1 MLKKSKVTII
11 AILATIILTTTPAIL
26 VAQGQIQTAPSQ
38 QILTLAEK
46 AAQQTQNLINMI
58 NADQHALAQIQTAG
72 LTYEFKENATLF
84 LTGLAY
90 LETAK
95 TALANSEYQ
104 DSIDST
110 VQALSVFREVYSSLH
125 AILQAADLEKGDLIE
140 NQAIMEAITRDL
152 QRIDNLEEI
161 LPDGSPQEI
170 LKLLDDTKELLNQAK
185 TLLLDGDITAARS
198 AFLEAKQNISEVYQY
213 LKGQAE
219 ESNTWRLNNYC
230 QGIQE
235 RIQERIRYGKN
246 QGVDF
251 TGVLQSYGYQTE
263 SQFMESLQNRI
274 QTAQTEQNFNRALED
289 CESISQMVQQME
301 QLMNQEISNYQAQ
314 KGPINSG
321 GSGSGNSGI
330 GGHP

>member
-11 AILATIILTTTPAIL
+11 AILATIILTTTPAML
-26 VAQGQIQTAPSQ
+26 VAQGQIQTASAQ
-38 QILTLAEK
+38 QILTLADK

-58 NADQHALAQIQTAG
+58 NADQNALAQIQTAG

-84 LTGLAY
+84 LTGLLY
-90 LETAK
+90 LETAQ

-104 DSIDST
+104 DSIEST
-110 VQALSVFREVYSSLH
+110 IQALSVFREVYSSLH
-125 AILQAADLEKGDLIE
+125 AILQASDLEKADLIE
-140 NQAIMEAITRDL
+140 NQAMMEAITRDL

-170 LKLLDDTKELLNQAK
+170 LKLLDETKELLNQAK
-185 TLLLDGDITAARS
+185 TLLLDGDITTARS
-198 AFLEAKQNISEVYQY
+198 AFLEAKQHISEVYQY

-230 QGIQE
+230 QRIQE
-235 RIQERIRYGKN
+235 RIQERFRYGQN

-251 TGVLQSYGYQTE
+251 TSVLQSYGYQTE
-263 SQFMESLQNRI
+263 SQFMEALQNHI
-274 QTAQTEQNFNRALED
+274 QIAQTEQNFNLALKD

-301 QLMNQEISNYQAQ
+301 QSMNQEISSYQSQ
-314 KGPINSG
+314 KGPTN
-321 GSGSGNSGI
+321 SGSGLGNSGV

>member
-11 AILATIILTTTPAIL
+11 AILATIILTTTPAML

-38 QILTLAEK
+38 QMLTLAEK
-46 AAQQTQNLINMI
+46 AGQQTQNLINMI
-58 NADQHALAQIQTAG
+58 NADQNALAQIQTAG

-104 DSIDST
+104 DSIDSM
-110 VQALSVFREVYSSLH
+110 VQALSVFREVYSSIH
-125 AILQAADLEKGDLIE
+125 AILQAAADLEKGDLIE

-198 AFLEAKQNISEVYQY
+198 AFLEAKQDISEVYQY

-219 ESNTWRLNNYC
+219 ESNTGRLNNYC

-235 RIQERIRYGKN
+235 RIQERFRYGKN

-263 SQFMESLQNRI
+263 SQFMEALQNRI
-274 QTAQTEQNFNRALED
+274 QTAQTEQNFNLALED

-301 QLMNQEISNYQAQ
+301 QSMNHEISSYQAQ

-321 GSGSGNSGI
+321 SSGNSGGI